1 MNHLVCQFKLPS
13 SLAKNLFLVLLSG
26 ASDPRMAFLVPQLV
40 FPPSPCALGNPWPHI
55 SSSLVSNRPRTCF
68 SCFEVSEFHTN

>member
-1 MNHLVCQFKLPS
+1 MNRLVCQFKLPS

-40 FPPSPCALGNPWPHI
+40 SPHAVHLATPSLTFPAPLFPTDLEH
-55 SSSLVSNRPRTCF
+55 VSVASKFQN
-68 SCFEVSEFHTN
+68 SI

>member
-1 MNHLVCQFKLPS
+1 MNRLVCQFKLPS

-40 FPPSPCALGNPWPHI
+40 FPPLPLCTGQPPASHFQLPCFQQ
-55 SSSLVSNRPRTCF
+55 T
-68 SCFEVSEFHTN
+68 